1 MYLFMFLGQAVKICI
16 KVGESRPQ
24 WNTVLKILSPTFP
37 VVCPR
42 EQDSRLAG
50 NIWGPNDTT
59 NDTSPFRHFPH
70 LFIQDRTSQ
79 VAVRS
84 ESGRIRHPILDP
96 PIFQKN
102 VFFGVGKHNIQCN
115 ARTL

>member
-1 MYLFMFLGQAVKICI
+1 MYLVMFSGQAVKICI
-16 KVGESRPQ
+16 KVGESRPK
-24 WNTVLKILSPTFP
+24 WNTVLKILFHTFP
-37 VVCPR
+37 VVYPR
-42 EQDSRLAG
+42 DQDSRLAG
-50 NIWGPNDTT
+50 NIWGSNG
-59 NDTSPFRHFPH
+59 TSPFPHFPH

-84 ESGRIRHPILDP
+84 ETGRMRHPILDH

-115 ARTL
+115 ARTW